1 MPFVKNITKY
11 FTFFFE
17 LRNSTNC
24 SQWKNF
30 KIIFMKILLLYSV
43 LLEVVD
49 FHEILQLGFQQ
60 LQVTSTH
67 LKGVFKYSKI
77 MTNARAAVYSRWH

>member
-1 MPFVKNITKY
+1 
-11 FTFFFE
+11 
-17 LRNSTNC
+17 
-24 SQWKNF
+24 
-30 KIIFMKILLLYSV
+30 MKILLLYSV

-77 MTNARAAVYSRWH
+77 MTNARAAVYSR